1 MLPIIQTLV
10 GAGLN
15 LLASA
20 IQKKGKEF
28 VEDKLGIKIPDEPT
42 QLTPEKL
49 QELKKAEL
57 EHEEELLKIAL
68 EEQKAYLKDTQNARK
83 TFTDINKS
91 ERTPFLNKIFPS
103 ILAGITVLLT
113 FGLFALF
120 AFNNFEGAQ
129 KDIVIY
135 ILGVLSTITT
145 QIFAFYFGSS
155 MGSKE
160 KTEIFKRFQL

>member
-1 MLPIIQTLV
+1 MLGIVSTLA

-28 VEDKLGIKIPDEPT
+28 IEEKLGLKIPDDPAL
-42 QLTPEKL
+42 LTPEKL
-49 QELKKAEL
+49 QELKQIEL

-68 EEQKAYLKDTQNARK
+68 EEKKLYIQDTQDARNNYVK
-83 TFTDINKS
+83 INKS
-91 ERTPFLNKIFPS
+91 DKTPFINKIFPS
-103 ILAGITVLLT
+103 VLAGITVLLT
-113 FGLFALF
+113 FILFALF
-120 AFNNFEGAQ
+120 AFGNFEGTQ

-155 MGSKE
+155 QGSKE
-160 KTEIFKRFQL
+160 KTEALRRLVK

>member
-1 MLPIIQTLV
+1 MLSIIQTLA

-20 IQKKGKEF
+20 IQRAGKE
-28 VEDKLGIKIPDEPT
+28 VIEKKLGIKIPDTPD

-49 QELKKAEL
+49 QQLKQLEL
-57 EHEEELLKIAL
+57 EHEEELLKLAL
-68 EEQKAYLKDTQNARK
+68 EEKKAYLQDTQDARE
-83 TFTDINKS
+83 TYTQINQSENTPLINKV
-91 ERTPFLNKIFPS
+91 FPS

-113 FGLFALF
+113 FALFTLFAL
-120 AFNNFEGAQ
+120 NQFEGTQ

-155 MGSKE
+155 AGSKE
-160 KTEIFKRFQL
+160 KTEALRRLIR